1 MRRPLSL
8 ALTGALVL
16 TGQASAADD
25 VAGTTF
31 HFLNFGLGPRLEA
44 MGEAGT
50 ALAVGPEGLVWNPAR
65 LAAQPGRELSASWFN
80 WLDGVQSGH
89 FAYRMPIPRDGAFGL
104 GVQAL
109 RVADIDNVT
118 GADPIGQTDL
128 AVVAGAGIPLGGGL
142 SAGLSGKVLTG
153 TLADERATGF
163 ALDGGVNFDW
173 VEGWN
178 VGAAV
183 RNVGSSVAYGE
194 GADEQLPTQAA
205 LGIAGVVSRVRFGLD
220 GVWENGQGG
229 HGRLGLEYGLGRW
242 LALRAGSRLGADA
255 DRAVDPWSVGF
266 GFRARPDLTLD
277 YSFRSGEL
285 NASHRVGVQWAL
297 GGASAE
303 PASVAMAE
311 SPREFY
317 QVVLDEVIERALADF
332 PRDIRDTVLVR
343 PAATH
348 ESGTLVSES
357 VVAKLQSW
365 GLAAVAA
372 APVPDVP
379 ESDDPE
385 QQEQTEQALEAAG
398 LTATVDQP
406 LLEFEVTASQ
416 YRHPRTVRE
425 RWIGPPSV
433 ARRAKVDLQ
442 FSLTDPG
449 AESPRW
455 NGQASWE
462 REGFAA
468 VARIPRSGGY
478 PSWPGSRGGGKDAGL
493 HPLVEPAIVT
503 GIVAGLAVIFFS
515 NREVGE

>member
-8 ALTGALVL
+8 AVAAVGTLAGPAP
-16 TGQASAADD
+16 AADD

-31 HFLNFGLGPRLEA
+31 HFLNFGMGPRLEA
-44 MGEAGT
+44 LGEAGT
-50 ALAVGPEGLVWNPAR
+50 ALAEGPEGLAWNPAR
-65 LAAQPGRELSASWFN
+65 LAARPGREVSASWFN

-89 FAYRMPIPRDGAFGL
+89 FAYRMPIPRRGALGV

-109 RVADIDNVT
+109 RVADIDNVAGGDPV
-118 GADPIGQTDL
+118 GASDL
-128 AVVAGAGIPLGGGL
+128 AVVAGAGFPLGGGL

-153 TLADERATGF
+153 TLADERATGL

-183 RNVGSSVAYGE
+183 RNVGSSVAYGD
-194 GADEQLPTQAA
+194 GPNEQLPTQAA
-205 LGIAGVVSRVRFGLD
+205 LGLAGVVSDLRFGLD

-229 HGRLGLEYGLGRW
+229 HGRLGLEYGVGRW

-255 DRAVDPWSVGF
+255 DRAVAPWSVGF
-266 GFRARPDLTLD
+266 GFRARPNLTLD

-297 GGASAE
+297 GAAPDG
-303 PASVAMAE
+303 PAVEMAE

-332 PRDIRDTVLVR
+332 PRDVRDTVLVR
-343 PAATH
+343 PAAVHT
-348 ESGTLVSES
+348 SAPLVSGA

-365 GLAAVAA
+365 GLAAVAGD
-372 APVPDVP
+372 PVPEIP

-385 QQEQTEQALEAAG
+385 TQAQTEQAMADAG

-406 LLEFEVTASQ
+406 LLEFEVTKSEYQ
-416 YRHPRTVRE
+416 HPRTVRE
-425 RWIGPPSV
+425 RWIGPSSV
-433 ARRAKVDLQ
+433 ERQAQVDLQ

-449 AESPRW
+449 AESARW
-455 NGQASWE
+455 TGQAASE

-468 VARIPRSGGY
+468 VARIPRSEGF
-478 PSWPGSRGGGKDAGL
+478 PNWPGTGAAGGKQGL